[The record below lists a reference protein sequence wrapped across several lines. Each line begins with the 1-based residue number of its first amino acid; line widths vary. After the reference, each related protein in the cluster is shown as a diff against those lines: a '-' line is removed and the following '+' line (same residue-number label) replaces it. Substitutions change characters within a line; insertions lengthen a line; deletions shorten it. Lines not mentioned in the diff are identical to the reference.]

1 MRTATDVPAGAAT
14 EDVTTSWA
22 LSCPSLTGD
31 LDRDTHTFSIFWRE
45 GADLRA
51 KLPAKLQRNDAQAA
65 ATKFIFEA
73 ERKAREQFLSAHAE
87 SVYRKLTDNCRNF
100 VRAERLVYDA
110 AAIFPGLTPVQ
121 ELVARDADKPL
132 KEKDGLEIDQGI
144 FLSHILANP
153 STGRH
158 LCHAMLLP
166 RAESAEHL
174 ARFLKEGSIDLGSAA
189 VTRMDNASILEMR
202 NPRYLNAMDDTT
214 ADPIEIATDLAILDP
229 ETQIAVLRGGVVDN
243 PKYVGRR
250 LFSAGINLTHLYQG
264 KISYLFYFRQLLGF
278 ENKWLRGLAR
288 PDLPP
293 DEAVGATT
301 EKPWVAAVDG
311 FAIGGGC
318 QHLLVMD
325 YILAASDAYMTLPAR
340 KEGIIPGAANMRLPR
355 FTGDRIAR
363 QAIMYERRFDCD
375 SPEGRLICDAIVQ
388 PDQMDAALS
397 RVVDGLTNAGIVSA
411 VANRR
416 AFRVAQEP
424 IGKFLNYAAVF
435 AREQAYCHFSP
446 ALILNLER
454 HWNAQD
460 RRP

>member
-1 MRTATDVPAGAAT
+1 MRTATDVPTVAAT

-22 LSCPSLTGD
+22 LSCPALTGE
-31 LDRDTHTFSIFWRE
+31 LDHDTHTFSIFWRE
-45 GADLRA
+45 GAVLRA

-65 ATKFIFEA
+65 ATKFVFEA
-73 ERKAREQFLSAHAE
+73 ERKAREQFLFAHAE

-110 AAIFPGLTPVQ
+110 AAIFPGLTPVR
-121 ELVARDADKPL
+121 ELVARDGDKPL

-153 STGRH
+153 STARH

-189 VTRMDNASILEMR
+189 VTRMGNASILEMR

-229 ETQIAVLRGGVVDN
+229 ETQIAVLRGGVVDH

-340 KEGIIPGAANMRLPR
+340 KEGIIPGAANMRLLH

-363 QAIMYERRFDCD
+363 QAIMFGRRFDCD
-375 SPEGRLICDAIVQ
+375 SPEGRLICDTVVQ